1 MHIDIPKG
9 TIIKGIELLNHKDLI
24 LKRDIKIPIKV
35 KLSYEVDNNELNLY
49 KCDDNLE
56 SLMKEIL
63 LSLRCNYNF
72 YGKYDDEELLTEG
85 ALDLKNKMLEILEE
99 VGD

>member
-9 TIIKGIELLNHKDLI
+9 TIIKGIELLNHKDLM
-24 LKRDIKIPIKV
+24 LKQDIKIPIKV
-35 KLSYEVDNNELNLY
+35 KLSYEVDYNELNIH
-49 KCDDNLE
+49 KRDDNLND
-56 SLMKEIL
+56 LIDDIL
-63 LSLRCNYNF
+63 LSLRTDYHF